1 MSGSGQNHPTSAG
14 QGNLPSGVGNDPSME
29 DILASIR
36 RILSEDD
43 GSASR
48 KTVPVT
54 PMVPEPPAP
63 NGAPPSPVFAL
74 DESMLVR
81 EPLSVPVH
89 STSSLAALGSFMTA
103 AVQAEPI
110 AAEPAPEIVRAP
122 VTEPAPKLE
131 VETTPVAVVTPEPSE
146 QSATLV
152 APEAAAAAAASMGTL
167 LRTLSAERHTAVYR
181 GGPTLEDL
189 VRDEMRPMLKEWLDA
204 NVPSMVERIVR
215 SEIERMAGRVAF

>member
-89 STSSLAALGSFMTA
+89 STSSLAALGA
-103 AVQAEPI
+103 
-110 AAEPAPEIVRAP
+110 
-122 VTEPAPKLE
+122 LE